1 MLQTVRGS
9 VIELLVVSK
18 EALTKLATGNIGA
31 FELLRIISLARPVEL
46 GLGQGWRTSSSSGR
60 GLCLALSTSRLYL
73 KASGAL
79 LGLALILS

>member
-18 EALTKLATGNIGA
+18 EALTK
-31 FELLRIISLARPVEL
+31 LLRIISLARPVEL